1 MVRVGL
7 DEGGPDNAGRSAY
20 LTIPVRPA
28 GLKPRERTLTPQ
40 PHRSSESI
48 STVQRRH
55 VIYAEGY
62 DPRGAEGYYRLFQR
76 ECDRFRREWPVAL
89 TLQPLEFDSDH
100 FAHWRVAVRAAN
112 WQVATHYDFLRLE
125 RFIRSDM
132 AAPMARFIPR
142 TVRWIVDE
150 FVSGALL
157 RIFCAAPRFSLHLLY
172 FQLLVLAWLAL
183 PAMGGL
189 LVAHALT
196 VNFGLPMPIGIATS
210 LLAAFTCLLALRPIA
225 DRRRVIQIAS
235 CWVTLRKLARGRA
248 TWLDQVIDASARH
261 LIAVAQANEADELAL
276 VGHSAGGVIASAVM
290 ARALE
295 LDVDLG
301 RRGPRLVLLT
311 LGSVMPAVAL
321 HPAARRM
328 RDIVGRLAIEPTLA
342 WIDCQS
348 RKDYMSFPDFDP
360 VKGVGV
366 DVGAQRCNPLI
377 WLVRFKDMIWP
388 ERYRRFTWNL
398 FRVHYQYIMAGDR
411 PAPYD
416 YILLVGGPVAIAE
429 WARRHQELT
438 PSFIRNGIFGSE
450 ACRPD
455 DVMMGTDP

>member
-1 MVRVGL
+1 MDL
-7 DEGGPDNAGRSAY
+7 S
-20 LTIPVRPA
+20 
-28 GLKPRERTLTPQ
+28 PRER
-40 PHRSSESI
+40 SEPRCDLS
-48 STVQRRH
+48 VGAVRRRH
-55 VIYAEGY
+55 VIYVGGY
-62 DPRGAEGYYRLFQR
+62 EPRGATGYYKLFQR
-76 ECDRFRREWPVAL
+76 ECDRFQRVWPVSL
-89 TLQPLEFDSDH
+89 TVQPGEFDSED
-100 FAHWRVAVRAAN
+100 FARWVVDVRASN
-112 WQVATHYDFLRLE
+112 WQVSTTYDFLRLE

-132 AAPMARFIPR
+132 AEPMMRYIPR
-142 TVRWIVDE
+142 SLGWIVGDL
-150 FVSGALL
+150 VSGAQF
-157 RIFCAAPRFSLHLLY
+157 RIFRASWRFGLHLL
-172 FQLLVLAWLAL
+172 FVQLVLLAWLAFAAVIGVTVGYVATDHL
-183 PAMGGL
+183 GL
-189 LVAHALT
+189 SV
-196 VNFGLPMPIGIATS
+196 GIIAS
-210 LLAAFTCLLALRPIA
+210 FLAALASFLALQPVA
-225 DRRRVIQIAS
+225 DRWAAVQIPS
-235 CWVTLRKLARGRA
+235 CWVTLRRFGRGRA
-248 TWLDQVIDASARH
+248 TWLDQVIDVGARR
-261 LIAVAQANEADELAL
+261 LIAVAQINDADELVV

-295 LDVDLG
+295 LDPDLG

-311 LGSVMPAVAL
+311 LGSIMPAVAL

-366 DVGAQRCNPLI
+366 YVGAQRCNPLI

-398 FRVHYQYIMAGDR
+398 FRVHYQYIRAGDR